1 MIQMNPIGIEKIP
14 IIQKI
19 APQTWPNTF
28 GQVMTPEQLQYMLGL
43 IYNEASL
50 KSQIIDK
57 GHKFIL
63 VEKENIPLGFTSY
76 EINYKGEPKLM
87 IHKIYL
93 LPQTQSLGIGTNL
106 INLLS
111 EIALDNNNTKLQLKV
126 FYKND
131 KAIGF
136 YEKNGFKQTRTE
148 ETDIGNSYT
157 ILDNAMEKDLI

>member
-1 MIQMNPIGIEKIP
+1 MNHIGIEQIP

-19 APQTWPNTF
+19 AHQTWPNTF
-28 GQVMTPEQLQYMLGL
+28 GQVMTPEQIQYMLGL

-50 KSQIIDK
+50 KSQIIEK

-63 VEKENIPLGFTSY
+63 VEKDNIPLGFTSY
-76 EINYKGEPKLM
+76 EINYKGESKLM

-93 LPQTQSLGIGTNL
+93 LPQSQGLGIGTNL

-111 EIALDNNNTKLQLKV
+111 KIALDNNNKKLQLKV

-136 YEKNGFKQTRTE
+136 YEKYGFKQNGIE
-148 ETDIGNSYT
+148 ETNIGNNYI
-157 ILDNAMEKDLI
+157 ILDKVMERDLIQK